1 VGTGWLA
8 WSWDNSNSN
17 CKSGSGSSYNMT
29 SSLTSA
35 SGLLSGW
42 ASDIVRDDPNSI
54 KNTSVRHC
62 DWK

>member
-1 VGTGWLA
+1 
-8 WSWDNSNSN
+8 
-17 CKSGSGSSYNMT
+17 MT

-35 SGLLSGW
+35 SGLVAGW
-42 ASDIVRDDPNSI
+42 ASNVVRDDPNSI